1 VGTSDIQS
9 LADLNGSLE
18 IVREMRIVPVSN
30 KAVLTIVTLT
40 LAPIAPLL
48 LTMMPVEE
56 LAKTLFSILL

>member
-1 VGTSDIQS
+1 MGTSDIQS

-18 IVREMRIVPVSN
+18 IVREMRIVPISN

>member
-48 LTMMPVEE
+48 LTMIPVEE

>member
-18 IVREMRIVPVSN
+18 IVREMRIVRVSN

>member
-1 VGTSDIQS
+1 MGTSDIQS